1 MTVFK
6 QSFELCERGISE
18 SSPASKK
25 KLPAIGT
32 AKRTPRLLYSH
43 KVNIFSK
50 NPPATSCNFSIFEI
64 KWSHSKARR
73 GKARVKIILYST
85 ERQITISTNTNQNTA
100 LQELLNNPVVQA
112 LVAQATSQAVT
123 AIMEA
128 NKKGDKKGDK
138 TVDVVDEVTYRTQE
152 FHKELK
158 AVGMVSGKDYW
169 VHTNEKGKTKL
180 FACVHHSSPDWA
192 RKLEALGFIPTR
204 AYGGSTP
211 AFAIYCRTTG
221 DLKVDLFKS
230 DK

>member
-1 MTVFK
+1 M
-6 QSFELCERGISE
+6 
-18 SSPASKK
+18 SKK
-25 KLPAIGT
+25 MT
-32 AKRTPRLLYSH
+32 ASEMMEILMGRLDAMDARIDAMTTG
-43 KVNIFSK
+43 KETGK
-50 NPPATSCNFSIFEI
+50 
-64 KWSHSKARR
+64 KA
-73 GKARVKIILYST
+73 
-85 ERQITISTNTNQNTA
+85 
-100 LQELLNNPVVQA
+100 
-112 LVAQATSQAVT
+112 
-123 AIMEA
+123 
-128 NKKGDKKGDK
+128 DKKADK
-138 TVDVVDEVTYRTQE
+138 KAEVVDTVTYRTQE

-192 RKLEALGFIPTR
+192 RKLEALGFVPTR